1 MTNQN
6 QLIHL
11 LLALALPVILLVAA
25 FLYTHNSPRIAHAAA
40 TISVTGTADDSTVGN
55 LDGNG
60 TCDLR
65 EAIQAANTNSTV
77 GECVHDGSTG
87 TETMTFNISGALA
100 WAHTPL
106 CSLLP

>member
-25 FLYTHNSPRIAHAAA
+25 FLYTHNSPPIAHAAA
-40 TISVTGTADDSTVGN
+40 TISVTGTADDSTVRN
-55 LDGNG
+55 LRMEHAIYARP
-60 TCDLR
+60 LR
-65 EAIQAANTNSTV
+65 LPIQTARSVNVFMMALLAQRRSP
-77 GECVHDGSTG
+77 S
-87 TETMTFNISGALA
+87 ISLA